1 MASDGSI
8 KITTDLDTSAAQKAM
23 KTFGKIAS
31 TGLKGTVTAVT
42 AVSGAISAVGG
53 YAIKTGAEFESAM
66 SRVQAISGATGKEF
80 DALKRQAMEL
90 GASTAFSASE
100 AAEGMEN
107 LASAGFNTNE
117 IMAAMPG
124 MLDLAASSGEDLA
137 SSADIAASTL
147 RGFGLEAE
155 QAGHVAD
162 VLAKNA
168 ADTNAAVADT
178 GEAMKYAAPVAH
190 NFGISGFGL
199 EAEQAGHVAD
209 VLAKNAADTNAAVA
223 DTGEAMKYA
232 APVAHNFGIS
242 MEECAAAIGIMSD
255 AGIKGGQAG
264 TSLRGALSR
273 LAKPTDDMKEIMNKL
288 GLEFFDSNGKMISL
302 TEQTK
307 MLSEKMSNLTDEE
320 RNNALVTLYGQESL
334 SGMLALVQAGSNKI
348 ASLTESYKNCDGAAA
363 EMAKTMQDNLKA
375 SLEQVGGAAET
386 FGIKVYESMS
396 DDLKSAADTA
406 SESINQITGAFENGG
421 LKGAVEEAGD
431 VFAELSVDVANQAPK
446 MVDSAV
452 TFMQAFAGGI
462 YDNRKQLVSSAGVVA
477 STIAEGLAELLP
489 ASVREPVK
497 NAIDEIEESFSNGGL
512 KDAAKTVSTTIENFE
527 KGVSSVAKVALPPFT
542 KGVDLLGR
550 NLDKVVPVL
559 VAGYTALKGY
569 GVAKSAANTVSKLS
583 KAYKA
588 ATVAVKGYVVA
599 GGAEAVVT
607 AASTGALTLK
617 QIKSAANTVS
627 KLSKAY
633 KAATV
638 AVKGYVVA
646 GGAEAVVTA
655 ASTGALTLKQIA
667 VGLLSKQLSIATA
680 AQAAFNAAANANPVG
695 LVVGA
700 VAALTAGLTAL
711 ALTSKDS
718 TVEMYS
724 LSEGQK
730 KVLESCKETTEAMK
744 EQREA
749 REESVQSIDREYNG
763 YSSLLT
769 ELQSITDANGHVKAG
784 YEDRAKVITGL
795 LSDALGIEIDMMDGV
810 IQKYDETIA
819 SIQELITQ
827 KKAEATI
834 NSMQDDMAKAYEKT
848 SEAMEKYKDASA
860 KLEEQNKKV
869 AEAQEKLNSAQ
880 EDWEWAAKNAP
891 DDLLAYE
898 NALESAKDGL
908 KKAEEGQRKLEKSV
922 NDSKNEI
929 NSFATEIN
937 NYDALVSAMAS
948 GSTEEIEQ
956 ALNALVTSYKSYT
969 AEALASSGTTRQEM
983 FAQANGYVENMKL
996 IQDGTLQVAD
1006 SVYQDMANAAINS
1019 INEFNKLPGG
1029 VAAGIEAIGPEA
1041 SAAMVSALTQAD
1053 IDGKLDAE
1061 AAINS
1066 INEFNKLPGG
1076 VAAGI
1081 EAIGP
1086 EASAAMVSALTQ
1098 ADIDGKLDAEG
1109 KASMENLI
1117 NAVSGSSDEVKVAIL
1132 TALKPM
1138 LDETQYSALVL
1149 KINGENAT
1157 GAYAGAV
1164 SSKEPEVRE
1173 AAGKIAGTA
1182 EGELSNAEAA
1192 KSLGSDFG
1200 SGYAI
1205 GISGTIGA
1213 VANAAQLIANAAL
1226 EKTRQTQNSNS
1237 PAKESMYLGEDY
1249 GDGYALGIDNKKDFV
1264 GKTSA
1269 QLTDTALKSLNLDE
1283 LHEKMKGIDIP
1294 STMQEVYSVVNQ
1306 KQLNVSE
1313 KIISEIEG
1321 KLNVSQRR
1329 EQMQVKM
1336 CIDIPSTMQ
1345 EVYSVV
1351 NQKQLNVSEKIIS
1364 EIEGKLNVSQRREQM
1379 QVKMSDDD
1387 LAKIGREFAKSS
1399 SGLIVDALV
1408 KSDLKMEMYGER
1420 VGRLTTETI
1429 DNRLAVANMKA
1440 RRRTI

>member
-80 DALKRQAMEL
+80 DALKQQAMEL

-147 RGFGLEAE
+147 R
-155 QAGHVAD
+155 
-162 VLAKNA
+162 
-168 ADTNAAVADT
+168 
-178 GEAMKYAAPVAH
+178 
-190 NFGISGFGL
+190 GFGL

-406 SESINQITGAFENGG
+406 SESINQITDAFENGG

-452 TFMQAFAGGI
+452 TFIQAFVGGI

-477 STIAEGLAELLP
+477 STIVEGLAELLP

-512 KDAAKTVSTTIENFE
+512 KDAVKTVSTTIENFG

-569 GVAKSAANTVSKLS
+569 GVA
-583 KAYKA
+583 
-588 ATVAVKGYVVA
+588 
-599 GGAEAVVT
+599 
-607 AASTGALTLK
+607 
-617 QIKSAANTVS
+617 KSAANTVS

-869 AEAQEKLNSAQ
+869 ADAQEKLNSAQ

-908 KKAEEGQRKLEKSV
+908 KKAEDGHRRLEKSV
-922 NDSKNEI
+922 QNSRNEI

-948 GSTEEIEQ
+948 GSTSEIET
-956 ALNALVTSYKSYT
+956 ALNTLVTSYRSYT
-969 AEALASSGTTRQEM
+969 AEALASSKETQDEM
-983 FAQANGYVENMKL
+983 LEQANGYVESMKL
-996 IQDGTLQVAD
+996 VQDGTIQVAD
-1006 SVYQDMANAAINS
+1006 SVYRDMA
-1019 INEFNKLPGG
+1019 K
-1029 VAAGIEAIGPEA
+1029 
-1041 SAAMVSALTQAD
+1041 
-1053 IDGKLDAE
+1053 

-1336 CIDIPSTMQ
+1336 
-1345 EVYSVV
+1345 
-1351 NQKQLNVSEKIIS
+1351 
-1364 EIEGKLNVSQRREQM
+1364 
-1379 QVKMSDDD
+1379 SDDD
-1387 LAKIGREFAKSS
+1387 LAKIGREFAKSV

>member
-1 MASDGSI
+1 
-8 KITTDLDTSAAQKAM
+8 M
-23 KTFGKIAS
+23 KTFGKIAGV
-31 TGLKGTVTAVT
+31 GLKGTVAAVT

-53 YAIKTGAEFESAM
+53 FAIKTGAEFESAM

-80 DALKRQAMEL
+80 DALKQQAMEL

-190 NFGISGFGL
+190 NFGIS
-199 EAEQAGHVAD
+199 
-209 VLAKNAADTNAAVA
+209 
-223 DTGEAMKYA
+223 
-232 APVAHNFGIS
+232 

-288 GLEFFDSNGKMISL
+288 GLEFFDSNGKMLSL

-406 SESINQITGAFENGG
+406 SESINQITDAFENGG

-452 TFMQAFAGGI
+452 TFIQAFVGGI

-512 KDAAKTVSTTIENFE
+512 KDAVKTVSTTIENFG

-569 GVAKSAANTVSKLS
+569 GVA
-583 KAYKA
+583 
-588 ATVAVKGYVVA
+588 
-599 GGAEAVVT
+599 
-607 AASTGALTLK
+607 
-617 QIKSAANTVS
+617 KSAANTVS

-869 AEAQEKLNSAQ
+869 AEAQEAVI
-880 EDWEWAAKNAP
+880 
-891 DDLLAYE
+891 
-898 NALESAKDGL
+898 
-908 KKAEEGQRKLEKSV
+908 KAEEEYRKGGAAQYGAYEEAKEALNKAVKGQKDYEEALKS
-922 NDSKNEI
+922 SKDEL

-948 GSTEEIEQ
+948 GSTSEIET
-956 ALNALVTSYKSYT
+956 ALNTLVTSYRSYT
-969 AEALASSGTTRQEM
+969 AEALASSKETQDEM
-983 FAQANGYVENMKL
+983 LEQANGYVESMKL
-996 IQDGTLQVAD
+996 VQDGTIQVAD
-1006 SVYQDMANAAINS
+1006 SVYRDMA
-1019 INEFNKLPGG
+1019 K
-1029 VAAGIEAIGPEA
+1029 
-1041 SAAMVSALTQAD
+1041 
-1053 IDGKLDAE
+1053 

-1336 CIDIPSTMQ
+1336 
-1345 EVYSVV
+1345 
-1351 NQKQLNVSEKIIS
+1351 
-1364 EIEGKLNVSQRREQM
+1364 
-1379 QVKMSDDD
+1379 SDDD

>member
-23 KTFGKIAS
+23 KTFGKIAGV
-31 TGLKGTVTAVT
+31 GLKGTVAAVT

-53 YAIKTGAEFESAM
+53 FAIKTGAEFESAM

-80 DALKRQAMEL
+80 DALKQQAMEL

-147 RGFGLEAE
+147 R
-155 QAGHVAD
+155 
-162 VLAKNA
+162 
-168 ADTNAAVADT
+168 
-178 GEAMKYAAPVAH
+178 
-190 NFGISGFGL
+190 GFGL

-406 SESINQITGAFENGG
+406 SESINQITDAFENGG

-452 TFMQAFAGGI
+452 TFIQAFVGGI

-477 STIAEGLAELLP
+477 STIVEGLAELLP

-512 KDAAKTVSTTIENFE
+512 KDAVKTVSTTIENFG

-569 GVAKSAANTVSKLS
+569 GVA
-583 KAYKA
+583 
-588 ATVAVKGYVVA
+588 
-599 GGAEAVVT
+599 
-607 AASTGALTLK
+607 
-617 QIKSAANTVS
+617 KSAANTVS

-1061 AAINS
+1061 
-1066 INEFNKLPGG
+1066 
-1076 VAAGI
+1076 
-1081 EAIGP
+1081 
-1086 EASAAMVSALTQ
+1086 
-1098 ADIDGKLDAEG
+1098 G

-1213 VANAAQLIANAAL
+1213 VANAAQRIVNAAL

-1283 LHEKMKGIDIP
+1283 LHEKMK
-1294 STMQEVYSVVNQ
+1294 S
-1306 KQLNVSE
+1306 
-1313 KIISEIEG
+1313 
-1321 KLNVSQRR
+1321 
-1329 EQMQVKM
+1329 
-1336 CIDIPSTMQ
+1336 IDIPSTMQ

>member
-80 DALKRQAMEL
+80 DALKQQAMEL

-117 IMAAMPG
+117 IIAAMPG

-147 RGFGLEAE
+147 R
-155 QAGHVAD
+155 
-162 VLAKNA
+162 
-168 ADTNAAVADT
+168 
-178 GEAMKYAAPVAH
+178 
-190 NFGISGFGL
+190 GFGL

-288 GLEFFDSNGKMISL
+288 GVEFFDSNGKMISL

-307 MLSEKMSNLTDEE
+307 MLSEKMSNLTDKE

-406 SESINQITGAFENGG
+406 SESINQITDAFENGG

-452 TFMQAFAGGI
+452 TFIQAFVGGI
-462 YDNRKQLVSSAGVVA
+462 YDNRKQLISSAGVVA
-477 STIAEGLAELLP
+477 STITEGLAELLP
-489 ASVREPVK
+489 ASVRKPVK

-512 KDAAKTVSTTIENFE
+512 KDAVKTVSTTIENFG

-583 KAYKA
+583 KAYK
-588 ATVAVKGYVVA
+588 V
-599 GGAEAVVT
+599 
-607 AASTGALTLK
+607 
-617 QIKSAANTVS
+617 
-627 KLSKAY
+627 
-633 KAATV
+633 ATV

-784 YEDRAKVITGL
+784 YEYRAKVITGL

-810 IQKYDETIA
+810 IQKYDETIV

-869 AEAQEKLNSAQ
+869 ADAQEKLNSAQ
-880 EDWEWAAKNAP
+880 EYWEWAAKNAP

-908 KKAEEGQRKLEKSV
+908 KKAEDGHRRLEKSV
-922 NDSKNEI
+922 QNSRNEI

-948 GSTEEIEQ
+948 GSTSEIET
-956 ALNALVTSYKSYT
+956 ALNTLVTSYRSYT
-969 AEALASSGTTRQEM
+969 AEALASSKETQDEM
-983 FAQANGYVENMKL
+983 LEQANGYVESMKL
-996 IQDGTLQVAD
+996 VQDGTIQVAD
-1006 SVYQDMANAAINS
+1006 SVYRDMA
-1019 INEFNKLPGG
+1019 K
-1029 VAAGIEAIGPEA
+1029 
-1041 SAAMVSALTQAD
+1041 
-1053 IDGKLDAE
+1053 

-1213 VANAAQLIANAAL
+1213 VANAAQKIVNVAL

-1336 CIDIPSTMQ
+1336 
-1345 EVYSVV
+1345 
-1351 NQKQLNVSEKIIS
+1351 
-1364 EIEGKLNVSQRREQM
+1364 
-1379 QVKMSDDD
+1379 SDDD
-1387 LAKIGREFAKSS
+1387 LAKIGREFAKSA

>member
-23 KTFGKIAS
+23 KTFGKIAGV
-31 TGLKGTVTAVT
+31 GLKGTVAAVT

-53 YAIKTGAEFESAM
+53 FAIKTGAEFESAM

-80 DALKRQAMEL
+80 DALKQQAMEL

-147 RGFGLEAE
+147 R
-155 QAGHVAD
+155 
-162 VLAKNA
+162 
-168 ADTNAAVADT
+168 
-178 GEAMKYAAPVAH
+178 
-190 NFGISGFGL
+190 GFGL

-406 SESINQITGAFENGG
+406 SESINQITDAFENGG

-452 TFMQAFAGGI
+452 TFIQAFVGGI

-512 KDAAKTVSTTIENFE
+512 KDAVKTVSTTIENFG

-617 QIKSAANTVS
+617 QI
-627 KLSKAY
+627 
-633 KAATV
+633 
-638 AVKGYVVA
+638 
-646 GGAEAVVTA
+646 
-655 ASTGALTLKQIA
+655 A

-700 VAALTAGLTAL
+700 VAALTAGLAAL

-869 AEAQEKLNSAQ
+869 AEAQEAVI
-880 EDWEWAAKNAP
+880 
-891 DDLLAYE
+891 
-898 NALESAKDGL
+898 
-908 KKAEEGQRKLEKSV
+908 KAEEEYRKGGAAQYGAYEEAKEALNKAVKGQKDYEEALKS
-922 NDSKNEI
+922 SKDEL

-948 GSTEEIEQ
+948 GSTSEIET
-956 ALNALVTSYKSYT
+956 ALNTLVTSYRSYT
-969 AEALASSGTTRQEM
+969 AEALASSKETQDEM
-983 FAQANGYVENMKL
+983 LEQANGYVESMKL
-996 IQDGTLQVAD
+996 VQDGTIQVAD
-1006 SVYQDMANAAINS
+1006 SVYRDMANAAIKS

-1029 VAAGIEAIGPEA
+1029 VSAGIEAMGPEA
-1041 SAAMVSALTQAD
+1041 SAAMISALA
-1053 IDGKLDAE
+1053 
-1061 AAINS
+1061 
-1066 INEFNKLPGG
+1066 
-1076 VAAGI
+1076 
-1081 EAIGP
+1081 
-1086 EASAAMVSALTQ
+1086 Q

-1109 KASMENLI
+1109 QASMENLI

-1138 LDETQYSALVL
+1138 LDETQYSAIAL

-1182 EGELSNAEAA
+1182 EWELSNAEAA

-1283 LHEKMKGIDIP
+1283 LHAKMKG
-1294 STMQEVYSVVNQ
+1294 
-1306 KQLNVSE
+1306 
-1313 KIISEIEG
+1313 
-1321 KLNVSQRR
+1321 
-1329 EQMQVKM
+1329 
-1336 CIDIPSTMQ
+1336 IDIPSTMQ

-1387 LAKIGREFAKSS
+1387 LAKIGREFAKSA

-1420 VGRLTTETI
+1420 VG
-1429 DNRLAVANMKA
+1429 
-1440 RRRTI
+1440 